1 VFDGSPVK
9 NLSSGGGSAALIH
22 QHKPQCLLSV
32 CKRPIFFDFWCLAVS
47 CRWQEDLPRH
57 FILMCL
63 LGVSVLCYHFFFHLT
78 ICVAKWTI
86 DLQALFVA
94 HTRHVVLLPIQP
106 HFCVVLIHSPCEGS
120 RDVQNV
126 PIMRRRPSAVD
137 SFKIARAT
145 QATLVMMVDTVQR
158 V

>member
-1 VFDGSPVK
+1 
-9 NLSSGGGSAALIH
+9 
-22 QHKPQCLLSV
+22 
-32 CKRPIFFDFWCLAVS
+32 VS
-47 CRWQEDLPRH
+47 CTSVGPVNMSCQSGWPCWVCHVVGSMIHPGH